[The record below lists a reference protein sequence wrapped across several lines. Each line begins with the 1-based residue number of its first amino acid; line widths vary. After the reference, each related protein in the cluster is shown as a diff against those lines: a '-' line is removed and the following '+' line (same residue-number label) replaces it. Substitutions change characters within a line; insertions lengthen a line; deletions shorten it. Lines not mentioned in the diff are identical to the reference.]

1 MGLAPPTAPAGA
13 GVQAGRGLFPALCV
27 RHISLLF
34 LFPLLSDTFMVLLL
48 LLYFLFSFL
57 ALPWASCLFLAVS
70 QQLLLASISLD

>member
-13 GVQAGRGLFPALCV
+13 GVQAGRGMVPALCV
-27 RHISLLF
+27 RHISL

-48 LLYFLFSFL
+48 LLLLLYFFFL
-57 ALPWASCLFLAVS
+57 AQQWASCLFLAVS